1 MSCKTIGIISIK
13 GGVGKTTTS
22 VNLANSLCKDFSKKV
37 LLVDANFSSPNV
49 GLHLGVMDHVHT
61 SNTVL
66 NDKSQMHEAIYEHS
80 LGFHVLPA
88 SLKAEKVNPL
98 KLKSK
103 LQAVR
108 KYYDFIVIDSSPSL
122 NDEMLGTIMAADE
135 LFVVSTPDLPT
146 LSTTLRAVKLAKEK
160 NTPIIGLI
168 LNKVKGKSY
177 ELKLEDIEKAA
188 GVPVIA
194 TLPSSYRVLEALTSV
209 MPITHHSPLND
220 VSLEYK
226 RLAGAICNESF
237 NEPSKMAKFVSDVK
251 EDFDNLKNHD
261 FSHGLRYY

>member
-1 MSCKTIGIISIK
+1 MSCKTIGIIAIK
-13 GGVGKTTTS
+13 GGVGKTTTA
-22 VNLANSLCKDFSKKV
+22 VNIASSLAKDFSRKV

-49 GLHLGVMDHVHT
+49 GLHLGIVDANHSLNSVI
-61 SNTVL
+61 
-66 NDKSQMHEAIYEHS
+66 NDKSQVHEAVYEHS

-88 SLKAEKVNPL
+88 SLKAEKINPL

-103 LQAVR
+103 IQGLR
-108 KYYDFIVIDSSPSL
+108 KYYDFIIIDSSPSL
-122 NDEMLGTIMAADE
+122 NDEMLGTIIASDE

-177 ELKLEDIEKAA
+177 ELKMEDIEKAA
-188 GVPVIA
+188 SVPVIA
-194 TLPSSYRVLEALTSV
+194 TLPSSYRVLHALNDVT
-209 MPITHHSPLND
+209 PITHHSPLND

-226 RLAGAICNESF
+226 RLAAAICGDAF
-237 NEPSKMAKFVSDVK
+237 NEPSKMAKFLNDVK
-251 EDFDNLKNHD
+251 EDYENLKNHD